1 MRTVLNMCKRKGP
14 SRSGVRRFSF
24 HDHMFGKIDV
34 KLSGGPVLAKSL
46 TADKVGEIPSDD
58 RNEMKELPI
67 QQ

>member
-1 MRTVLNMCKRKGP
+1 
-14 SRSGVRRFSF
+14 
-24 HDHMFGKIDV
+24 MFGKIDV